1 MNVKLLVA
9 GAGLLSAA
17 LAFGDDLI
25 VNAPTTLSSTA
36 DYHNA
41 EIHANL
47 TVDSAASVA
56 VTGDVVTVGSEVG
69 ESPVISISG
78 KASLL
83 TQYLKAGGQGGN
95 SSHWFWPATEIGANG
110 GTARFVVSDSAG
122 LTHTSVKDQ
131 PTNYRPTT
139 GLGLWLG
146 GVRVSANAAVNNAED
161 DTIDLLELNKDG
173 YADIACLTN
182 DNAKTVR
189 ILFNGGKLRM
199 HYAGTRGSIVNY
211 CPSGKTVE
219 YKSVD
224 GNDIYLYKN
233 YYAPRL
239 IYGGGTLK
247 TSGDGDVVIY
257 EEGYTEGSN
266 KSQQRIYR
274 DADGQ
279 IEWGHKGDFRLV
291 WGGVLQPRAD
301 DVLPYG
307 PNTGIVHVEG
317 TNEIIYPEIDLYG
330 TSQKMNGLITTGAA
344 YVSNRVSTAASVV
357 LGSGDYE
364 GAVLNARIFGNV
376 TVVKEGSEELSVKS
390 TVAPAL
396 SVTSGTVTFV
406 EGDSD
411 FGAVTVAPGAKLV
424 IDGVTLTCQSLVAAD
439 EDISCVN
446 GGKFVL
452 QIGSDGAE
460 VHDWTVT
467 GFAGVVMTKSGS
479 NTEVFHPKA
488 PIRGGLHVAEGALVF
503 SGRGYVTNEW
513 RRIWLKQPHGTGT
526 GASLELGEWSVWQ
539 SQMPEGLLPK
549 SYYNYRA
556 SGNATFSEQGK
567 EAVNL
572 DYSEV
577 TIGDGWKWKV
587 ASNEGDPS
595 VLFDSNPVH
604 YLLCITNGPDNWR
617 GIDLTDRKNWVPI
630 TLRIKQNQSVGSYSL
645 SGSQYHPYACVKSWL
660 LESSPDGVN
669 WQVMDEREQQTVST
683 SDELAADNGFFNH
696 QIEYRFQNVTMEKA
710 VGLAENASIRVDKGA
725 TLDMSRVVEDPV
737 VAELTIDVANGG
749 GTINKIVPAA
759 TGVLNL
765 VNATAEDTKGLFS
778 VPMTLLNAKSL
789 ENFAGWTVTVNGKAK
804 PNWGVSYAD
813 GAFHF
818 SKPGMTVIVR

>member
-1 MNVKLLVA
+1 MNVRLLVA
-9 GAGLLSAA
+9 GTGLLSAA

-25 VNAPTTLSSTA
+25 VNSPTTLSSTA
-36 DYHNA
+36 DYRNA
-41 EIHANL
+41 AIHADL

-56 VTGDVVTVGSEVG
+56 VTGDVAMVGSEVG

-110 GTARFVVSDSAG
+110 GTAKFVVSDSVG
-122 LTHTSVKDQ
+122 LTHASVNN
-131 PTNYRPTT
+131 PATNYRPTT

-146 GVRVSANAAVNNAED
+146 GVAVSANAAVNNVED
-161 DTIDLLELNKDG
+161 DTIDLLELDKDG

-189 ILFNGGKLRM
+189 VLFNGGKLRM

-211 CPSGKTVE
+211 CPSGKVVE

-224 GNDIYLYKN
+224 KNDIYLYKC
-233 YYAPRL
+233 YYGPRL

-266 KSQQRIYR
+266 KTQLRIYR
-274 DADGQ
+274 DADGR

-291 WGGVLQPRAD
+291 WGGILQPRAN

-307 PNTGIVHVEG
+307 SNTGIVRVEG
-317 TNEIIYPEIDLYG
+317 ANAIIYPEIDLYG
-330 TSQKMNGLITTGAA
+330 TSQKMNGLVTTGEA
-344 YVSNRVSTAASVV
+344 YVSNRVSAAASVV
-357 LGSGDYE
+357 LGSGDCE

-376 TVVKEGSEELSVKS
+376 TVVKEGSEGLSVKS

-396 SVTSGTVTFV
+396 NVTSGTVTFG

-411 FGAVTVAPGAKLV
+411 FGSVTVAPGAKLV
-424 IDGVTLTCQSLVAAD
+424 VDGVTLTCQSLAAAD

-446 GGKFVL
+446 GGVIVL
-452 QIGSDGAE
+452 RIGSDGAE
-460 VHDWTVT
+460 SHDWTVT
-467 GFAGVVMTKSGS
+467 GFDGVVMTKNGS
-479 NTEVFHPKA
+479 NTEVFHPQT
-488 PIRGGLHVAEGALVF
+488 PVRGGLHVAEGSLVF

-513 RRIWLKQPHGTGT
+513 WRIWLKQPHGTGT
-526 GASLELGEWSVWQ
+526 GAVLELGEWSVWQ

-549 SYYNYRA
+549 SYYNHRA

-587 ASNEGDPS
+587 GSNEGDPS
-595 VLFDSNPVH
+595 VLFDSNSAH
-604 YLLCITNGPDNWR
+604 YLLCITNGPSNWR

-710 VGLAENASIRVDKGA
+710 VGLAENASVRVDKGA
-725 TLDMSRVVEDPV
+725 TLDLSRVIEDPV

-765 VNATAEDTKGLFS
+765 VNASAEDTKGQFA
-778 VPMTLLNAKSL
+778 VPMTLLNAKNL
-789 ENFAGWTVTVNGKAK
+789 ENFAGWSVTVNGKAK
-804 PNWGVSYAD
+804 PNWGVSYAA

-818 SKPGMTVIVR
+818 TKPGMTVIVR